1 MNENRE
7 VTEDTQR
14 YQRSLLEREMSWRGQ
29 KELPREKNCS
39 RRPLHL
45 LQRESSWVQR
55 GQKLLGPVSASISK
69 VMLLPKKVLMKAFPN
84 RSVSDEVD
92 LDGVGLEELMIQ
104 EEDFSLQFTSGS
116 NKEYERLIREFER
129 VIDDERDDELDAF

>member
-1 MNENRE
+1 
-7 VTEDTQR
+7 
-14 YQRSLLEREMSWRGQ
+14 
-29 KELPREKNCS
+29 
-39 RRPLHL
+39 
-45 LQRESSWVQR
+45 
-55 GQKLLGPVSASISK
+55 
-69 VMLLPKKVLMKAFPN
+69 MKAFPN